1 MQCPKCS
8 YEMRENEYKGIKY
21 DQCKGCGGLWFDALE
36 AEDLVEIKGS
46 VDIDTGDVKMGATLN
61 KKRDVDCPVC
71 NVRMKKVHDVQQPH
85 IQLEAC
91 GVCKGTFFDAGE
103 FKDFIEE
110 DFMDSIKFGN
120 AAIHSYQ

>member
-8 YEMRENEYKGIKY
+8 SEMKETEYKGVKY

-46 VDIDTGDVKMGATLN
+46 VVIDAGDPKEGSKTN
-61 KKRDVDCPVC
+61 KKRNVNCPVC
-71 NVRMKKVHDVQQPH
+71 NVRMSKVHDVQQPH
-85 IQLEAC
+85 IQLESC

-103 FKDFIEE
+103 FKDFVEE
-110 DFMDSIKFGN
+110 DFMDRIKDRL
-120 AAIHSYQ
+120 ARHH